1 MKKLLI
7 TNLFLGPS
15 LDSPAR
21 QQGRGQLTPV
31 RRPKPVF
38 KMSPVLAGSGM
49 MRTTT
54 HDEHIE
60 MVKNIKMATGVLAN
74 LNNVAGALFDKVSA
88 QVLLSDTLRSR

>member
-49 MRTTT
+49 TRNT
-54 HDEHIE
+54 DN
-60 MVKNIKMATGVLAN
+60 K
-74 LNNVAGALFDKVSA
+74 AGGGDA
-88 QVLLSDTLRSR
+88 LRSLILSGLPICRSVMSWPETSTSRW